1 MDIEHAMEKKFKYSL
16 DIIKDGIN
24 TVEYEI
30 KIRIKAWKTL
40 KV

>member
-1 MDIEHAMEKKFKYSL
+1 MDIEHAMKKFKYYL

-30 KIRIKAWKTL
+30 KIRMKT
-40 KV
+40 